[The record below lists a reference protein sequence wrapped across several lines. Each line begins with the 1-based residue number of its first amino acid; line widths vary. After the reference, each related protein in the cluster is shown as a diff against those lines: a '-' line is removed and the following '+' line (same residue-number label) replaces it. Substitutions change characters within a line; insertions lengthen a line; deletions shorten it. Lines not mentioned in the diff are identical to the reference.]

1 MSGTF
6 VLAAGGTGGHLFPAQ
21 AVAGEL
27 MRRGRRVVVMT
38 DGRGHHYRTAFPG
51 AEIATVPAAT
61 FAGRSPLKWA
71 GAAAR
76 ILVGIVSAFRALRRI
91 RPQAVVGFGGY
102 PSLPIMV
109 AAWLARIPRALH
121 EQNAVLGRVN
131 RLIAP
136 VAGTIAASF
145 PLARSAPK
153 NSERVKIIGN
163 PIRDEVRALAG
174 APYTPPDAHGP
185 VHILIFGGSQGARA
199 LSEIVPAALSQLSRD
214 LRARLEITQQCR
226 PDDVAKVKEHY
237 VAEGI
242 KAEVKSF
249 FSDLPHRIAA
259 AHLVISRSGASTLSE
274 LAVIGR
280 PAILIPYPFA
290 MDDHQAANAEVLRK
304 ANAAW
309 MVRQNALDAPKLA
322 KMLKEILSSPAGL
335 AECAAN
341 AAKLGRPDAA
351 ARLADIV
358 ESLGVRS

>member
-38 DGRGHHYRTAFPG
+38 DGRGHQYRTAFPG

-61 FAGRSPLKWA
+61 FSGRSPLKWA

-76 ILVGIVSAFRALRRI
+76 ILAGIVSAFCALRKI

-102 PSLPIMV
+102 PSLPIIV

-131 RLIAP
+131 RIIAP
-136 VAGTIAASF
+136 VSGMIAASF
-145 PLARSAPK
+145 PFARNAPK
-153 NSERVKIIGN
+153 HAERVKIIGN

-174 APYTPPDAHGP
+174 APYAPPDAHGP

-242 KAEVKSF
+242 KAEVESF
-249 FSDLPHRIAA
+249 FSDLPRRIAA

-290 MDDHQAANAEVLRK
+290 MDDHQTANAEVLTK

-309 MVRQNALDAPKLA
+309 MVQQNTLDATKLA
-322 KMLKEILSSPAGL
+322 KMLEDILSNPSEL
-335 AECAAN
+335 AERAAN
-341 AAKLGRPDAA
+341 AAKLGRPEAA
-351 ARLADIV
+351 SRLADIV